1 MVILNRIAP
10 DEAVLRR
17 IGFELRA
24 IDVQDIGVNHLVL
37 NQMFIDIDKEVF
49 ETAVQ
54 AFIDQSLE
62 SHM

>member
-49 ETAVQ
+49 EAIVQ